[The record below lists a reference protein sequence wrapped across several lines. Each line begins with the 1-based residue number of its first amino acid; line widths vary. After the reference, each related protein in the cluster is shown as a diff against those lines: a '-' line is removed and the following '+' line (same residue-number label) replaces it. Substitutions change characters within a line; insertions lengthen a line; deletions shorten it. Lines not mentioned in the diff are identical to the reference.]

1 MIFLILILDVLTEK
15 ISLQDG
21 IYINL
26 NMERRMRMYKSKR
39 NNWYNRAK
47 REWRKNSDMYLTQF
61 FLIFFVGAWAFAV
74 VTIGVN

>member
-26 NMERRMRMYKSKR
+26 NMERSMRMLLKNKKLELKR
-39 NNWYNRAK
+39 IKA
-47 REWRKNSDMYLTQF
+47 QCF
-61 FLIFFVGAWAFAV
+61 
-74 VTIGVN
+74 